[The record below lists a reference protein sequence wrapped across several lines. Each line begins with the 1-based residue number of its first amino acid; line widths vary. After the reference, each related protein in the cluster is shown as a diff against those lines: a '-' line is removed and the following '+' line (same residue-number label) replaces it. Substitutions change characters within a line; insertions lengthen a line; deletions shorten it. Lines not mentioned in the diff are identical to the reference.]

1 MKIHSQKEL
10 TTLQLQVEGRLDTT
24 TAPQLE
30 EALGSN
36 LIGITKLIIDF
47 TTLDYIS
54 SAGLRLLL
62 TAHKTMIKQDG
73 QMVIRGANAE
83 VQEVFLITG
92 FSEILNIEENQFLY
106 IQAEGDGYEQKFD
119 IKKPSKSVLKF
130 YFAAI
135 SGRG

>member
-83 VQEVFLITG
+83 VREVFLITG
-92 FSEILNIEENQFLY
+92 FSEILNIE
-106 IQAEGDGYEQKFD
+106 
-119 IKKPSKSVLKF
+119 
-130 YFAAI
+130 
-135 SGRG
+135 